1 MLDEDL
7 KAKLISLFDRMR
19 GEAVDLFAAQSAWEK
34 ATPESLR
41 EWMSATQLA
50 RYWQLVNAKG
60 EPTIAAIMKWTKRSE
75 SEHPLPYCCMGD
87 LLRFRRDDVDRWAA
101 EEAAL
106 RRAQSNRKKIHLA
119 SKSDRI
125 VH

>member
-19 GEAVDLFAAQSAWEK
+19 GEAVDLFAAQSEWEK
-34 ATPESLR
+34 ATPEPLP
-41 EWMSATQLA
+41 EWMTATQLA

-106 RRAQSNRKKIHLA
+106 RRAQNNRKKIHLA
-119 SKSDRI
+119 S
-125 VH
+125 

>member
-7 KAKLISLFDRMR
+7 KVKLTSLFGRMR
-19 GEAVDLFAAQSAWEK
+19 DEAVDLFAAQSELEK
-34 ATPESLR
+34 VVAEPLP

-60 EPTIAAIMKWTKRSE
+60 KPTIAAIMKWSKRSE

-87 LLRFRRDDVDRWAA
+87 LLRFRRDEVDRWAA

-119 SKSDRI
+119 S
-125 VH
+125 